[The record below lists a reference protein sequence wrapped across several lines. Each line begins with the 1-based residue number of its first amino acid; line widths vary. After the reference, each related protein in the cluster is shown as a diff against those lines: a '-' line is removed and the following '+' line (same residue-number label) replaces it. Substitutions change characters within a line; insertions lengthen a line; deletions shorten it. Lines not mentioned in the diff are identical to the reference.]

1 MKEKSR
7 LFYLFALT
15 KYIKG
20 FHLYLCIS
28 IVCNAVFKLIPI
40 ALTLLTSYMIS
51 AIILGNTEK
60 ITLLFVFICVFIVL
74 QAVFAYLDILVGHD
88 MAYRILTKLRIIAYN
103 KIDELA
109 PAGLEN
115 ERSGDLISIVLDDV
129 EILEWFYAH
138 TIAQIFVALF
148 IPLATLIFMGSLSP
162 YLPLTL
168 LPFLIA
174 LLLFPKFKKR
184 EADTQGFDYMK
195 AAGDLNAESVDC
207 IQGLKDIISF
217 RYQKH
222 YFQKMSRSIE
232 KFNTAVF
239 EDSKRRISQS
249 QLLSFLVLTASF
261 AVTITAALLVK
272 QGRLSPLWF
281 LPVLTLSSA
290 FLTPIADTLTMSTQ
304 YGLIF
309 AAAKRLFNLL
319 LTEPEVHD
327 TGVKTAEDVIAAG
340 KTAEEVIAGG
350 TANKAENTNEA
361 GKSTGAEMRITFKD
375 VAFTYPQHDAEKQ
388 NPKVLNGLSFT
399 VKTGE
404 TVALAGRSGS
414 GKTTTARL
422 LQRLREPDAGA
433 ITINGIDIRE
443 LRLKALR
450 DIITVIPQDVYLF
463 NTTVE
468 ENLRLAK
475 REASFEEIQAAATQA
490 QAAQFIEQLPDGYGT
505 VIGERALKLSGGEK
519 ARLAIAQA
527 FLKNAPVLVL
537 DEASANLDSENEGK
551 INEAVNTLKEGRA
564 VLIIAHRL
572 STIKAADRII
582 VLKDG
587 RVEAEGTFEALT
599 QSSDYFRELIGD
611 AGTAT
616 AQDIF

>member
-20 FHLYLCIS
+20 FHLYLGIS
-28 IVCNAVFKLIPI
+28 IICNAVFKLIPL

-51 AIILGNTEK
+51 AIVLGSAEK
-60 ITLLFVFICVFIVL
+60 TKLLFAFVCVFIVL

-88 MAYRILTKLRIIAYN
+88 MAYRILAKLRIIAYN

-239 EDSKRRISQS
+239 KDSKRRISQS

-319 LTEPEVHD
+319 LTEPEVYD
-327 TGVKTAEDVIAAG
+327 TGVKTAEDVIVAG

-350 TANKAENTNEA
+350 TANKAENTNGT
-361 GKSTGAEMRITFKD
+361 GKSTGAEMCIAFEN
-375 VAFTYPQHDAEKQ
+375 VAFTYPQHDSEKH
-388 NPKVLNGLSFT
+388 NPKILDGLSFT

-490 QAAQFIEQLPDGYGT
+490 QAAQFIEQLPDGYGA

-587 RVEAEGTFEALT
+587 RVEAEGTFEELMSGS
-599 QSSDYFRELIGD
+599 QYFRELIGKEYE
-611 AGTAT
+611 
-616 AQDIF
+616 

>member
-20 FHLYLCIS
+20 FHLYLGIS
-28 IVCNAVFKLIPI
+28 IVCNAVFKLIPLV
-40 ALTLLTSYMIS
+40 LTLLTSYMIS
-51 AIILGNTEK
+51 AIVLGSAEK
-60 ITLLFVFICVFIVL
+60 TKLLFAFVCVFIVL

-88 MAYRILTKLRIIAYN
+88 MAYRILAKLRIIAYN

-138 TIAQIFVALF
+138 TIAQIFVAFL
-148 IPLATLIFMGSLSP
+148 IPLAALIFMGSLSP
-162 YLPLTL
+162 YLPVTL

-174 LLLFPKFKKR
+174 LLLFPKFKKQK
-184 EADTQGFDYMK
+184 ADVHGFDYMK

-217 RYQKH
+217 RYQRR
-222 YFQKMSRSIE
+222 YFQKMSTAIE

-239 EDSKRRISQS
+239 EDSKRRITQS
-249 QLLSFLVLTASF
+249 QLLSFLILTASF
-261 AVTITAALLVK
+261 AVTIVAALLVK

-290 FLTPIADTLTMSTQ
+290 FLSPIADALNMSTQ

-319 LTEPEVHD
+319 RTEPEVYD
-327 TGVKTAEDVIAAG
+327 TGTKTVED
-340 KTAEEVIAGG
+340 
-350 TANKAENTNEA
+350 
-361 GKSTGAEMRITFKD
+361 GKSTGTEMRITFKD
-375 VAFTYPQHDAEKQ
+375 VAFTYPQHDSEKH
-388 NPKVLNGLSFT
+388 NPKILDGISFT

-404 TVALAGRSGS
+404 TLALAGRSGS

-463 NTTVE
+463 NTTIE

-475 REASFEEIQAAATQA
+475 RDASFQEIQAAATQA
-490 QAAQFIEQLPDGYGT
+490 QAASFIEQLPDGYGT

-527 FLKNAPVLVL
+527 FLKNSPVLVL
-537 DEASANLDSENEGK
+537 DEASANLDSDNERK
-551 INEAVNTLKEGRA
+551 INEAVTQLKKGRITL
-564 VLIIAHRL
+564 VIAHRL

-587 RVEAEGTFEALT
+587 RVEAEGSFPHLM
-599 QSSDYFRELIGD
+599 QSSAYFRELIGEGD
-611 AGTAT
+611 GQA
-616 AQDIF
+616 I

>member
-1 MKEKSR
+1 MKEKTR

-20 FHLYLCIS
+20 FYLYLGIS

-51 AIILGNTEK
+51 AIVLGSAEK
-60 ITLLFVFICVFIVL
+60 TKLLFALICVFIVL
-74 QAVFAYLDILVGHD
+74 QAVFAYLDILVAHD
-88 MAYRILTKLRIIAYN
+88 MAYRILAKLRILAYN

-115 ERSGDLISIVLDDV
+115 ERSGDLISVVLDDV

-138 TIAQIFVALF
+138 TIAQIFVAFL
-148 IPLATLIFMGSLSP
+148 IPLAALIFMGNLSP

-174 LLLFPKFKKR
+174 LLLFPKFKKQK
-184 EADTQGFDYMK
+184 ADVHGFDYMK

-217 RYQKH
+217 RYQRH
-222 YFQKMSRSIE
+222 YFQKMSTAIK

-239 EDSKRRISQS
+239 EDSKRRITQS
-249 QLLSFLVLTASF
+249 QLLSFLILTASF
-261 AVTITAALLVK
+261 AVTIAAALLVK

-290 FLTPIADTLTMSTQ
+290 FLNPITEALTMSTQ

-319 LTEPEVHD
+319 RTEPEVYD

-340 KTAEEVIAGG
+340 K
-350 TANKAENTNEA
+350 ANGAENANRA
-361 GKSTGAEMRITFKD
+361 GKSAGAEMRIAFEN
-375 VAFTYPQHDAEKQ
+375 VAFTYPQHDSEKH
-388 NPKVLNGLSFT
+388 NPKILDGLSFM

-404 TVALAGRSGS
+404 SLALVGRSGS

-433 ITINGIDIRE
+433 ITINGINIRE

-463 NTTVE
+463 NTTIE

-475 REASFEEIQAAATQA
+475 RDASFQEIQAAAAQA
-490 QAAQFIEQLPDGYGT
+490 QAASFIEQLPDGYGA

-527 FLKNAPVLVL
+527 FLKNSPVLVL
-537 DEASANLDSENEGK
+537 DEASANLDSDNERK
-551 INEAVNTLKEGRA
+551 INEAVTQLKKGRITL
-564 VLIIAHRL
+564 VIAHRL

-587 RVEAEGTFEALT
+587 KVEAEGTFEELMSGS
-599 QSSDYFRELIGD
+599 QYFRELIGKEYE
-611 AGTAT
+611 
-616 AQDIF
+616 

>member
-1 MKEKSR
+1 
-7 LFYLFALT
+7 
-15 KYIKG
+15 
-20 FHLYLCIS
+20 
-28 IVCNAVFKLIPI
+28 
-40 ALTLLTSYMIS
+40 MIS

-88 MAYRILTKLRIIAYN
+88 MAYRILAKLRILAYN

-239 EDSKRRISQS
+239 KDSKRRISQS

-350 TANKAENTNEA
+350 TANKAENTNGA
-361 GKSTGAEMRITFKD
+361 GKSTGAEMRITFEN
-375 VAFTYPQHDAEKQ
+375 VAFTYPQHDSEKH
-388 NPKVLNGLSFT
+388 NPKILDGLSFM

-422 LQRLREPDAGA
+422 LQRLREPNAGA

-463 NTTVE
+463 NTTIE

-475 REASFEEIQAAATQA
+475 RDASFQEIQAAAAQA
-490 QAAQFIEQLPDGYGT
+490 QAAPFIEQLPDGYGA

-527 FLKNAPVLVL
+527 FLKNSPVLVL

-587 RVEAEGTFEALT
+587 RVEAEGTFEELMSGS
-599 QSSDYFRELIGD
+599 QYFRELIGKEYE
-611 AGTAT
+611 
-616 AQDIF
+616 

>member
-51 AIILGNTEK
+51 AIILGSAEK
-60 ITLLFVFICVFIVL
+60 TKLLFAFICVFIVL

-272 QGRLSPLWF
+272 QGRLAPLWF

-290 FLTPIADTLTMSTQ
+290 FLAPIADTLTMSTQ

-327 TGVKTAEDVIAAG
+327 TGVKTAEDVIVAG

-350 TANKAENTNEA
+350 TANKAENTNGA
-361 GKSTGAEMRITFKD
+361 GKPTGTEMRITFKD

-490 QAAQFIEQLPDGYGT
+490 QAAHFIEQLPDGYVT

-587 RVEAEGTFEALT
+587 RVEAEGTFEELT

>member
-20 FHLYLCIS
+20 FHLYLGIS
-28 IVCNAVFKLIPI
+28 IVCNAVFKLIPLV
-40 ALTLLTSYMIS
+40 LTLFTSYMIS
-51 AIILGNTEK
+51 AIVLGSAEK
-60 ITLLFVFICVFIVL
+60 TKLLFAFVCVFIVL

-88 MAYRILTKLRIIAYN
+88 MAYRILAKLRIIAYN

-138 TIAQIFVALF
+138 TIAQIFVAFL
-148 IPLATLIFMGSLSP
+148 IPLAALIFMGSLSP
-162 YLPLTL
+162 YLPVTL

-174 LLLFPKFKKR
+174 LLLFPKFKKQK
-184 EADTQGFDYMK
+184 ADVHGFDYMK

-217 RYQKH
+217 RYQRR
-222 YFQKMSRSIE
+222 YFQKMSTAIE

-239 EDSKRRISQS
+239 EDSKRRITQS
-249 QLLSFLVLTASF
+249 QLLSFLILTASF
-261 AVTITAALLVK
+261 AVTIVAALLVK

-290 FLTPIADTLTMSTQ
+290 FLSPIADALNMSTQ

-319 LTEPEVHD
+319 RTEPEVYD
-327 TGVKTAEDVIAAG
+327 TGTKTVEDVIAAG
-340 KTAEEVIAGG
+340 N
-350 TANKAENTNEA
+350 ANGA
-361 GKSTGAEMRITFKD
+361 GKSTGTEMRITVKD
-375 VAFTYPQHDAEKQ
+375 VAFTYPQHDSEKH
-388 NPKVLNGLSFT
+388 NPKILDGISFT

-404 TVALAGRSGS
+404 TLALAGRSGS

-463 NTTVE
+463 NTTIE

-475 REASFEEIQAAATQA
+475 RDASFQEIQAAATQA
-490 QAAQFIEQLPDGYGT
+490 QAASFIEQLPDGYGT

-527 FLKNAPVLVL
+527 FLKNSPVLVL
-537 DEASANLDSENEGK
+537 DEASANLDSDNERK
-551 INEAVNTLKEGRA
+551 INEAVTQLKKGRITL
-564 VLIIAHRL
+564 VIAHRL

-587 RVEAEGTFEALT
+587 RVEAEGSFPHLM
-599 QSSDYFRELIGD
+599 QSSAYFRELIGEGD
-611 AGTAT
+611 GQA
-616 AQDIF
+616 I

>member
-1 MKEKSR
+1 
-7 LFYLFALT
+7 
-15 KYIKG
+15 
-20 FHLYLCIS
+20 
-28 IVCNAVFKLIPI
+28 
-40 ALTLLTSYMIS
+40 MIS
-51 AIILGNTEK
+51 AIILGSAEK
-60 ITLLFVFICVFIVL
+60 TKLLFAFICVFIVL

-222 YFQKMSRSIE
+222 YFQKMSTSIE

-261 AVTITAALLVK
+261 AVTIMAAFLVK

-327 TGVKTAEDVIAAG
+327 TGVKTAEDVIA
-340 KTAEEVIAGG
+340 GG
-350 TANKAENTNEA
+350 TANKAENTNGA

-375 VAFTYPQHDAEKQ
+375 VAFTYPQHDSEKQ

-404 TVALAGRSGS
+404 TLALAGRSGS

-490 QAAQFIEQLPDGYGT
+490 QAAHFIEQLPDGYGA

-587 RVEAEGTFEALT
+587 RVEAEGTFEELMSGS
-599 QSSDYFRELIGD
+599 QYFRELIGKEYE
-611 AGTAT
+611 
-616 AQDIF
+616 

>member
-20 FHLYLCIS
+20 FHLYLGIS

-51 AIILGNTEK
+51 AIVLGNTEK
-60 ITLLFVFICVFIVL
+60 ITLLFAFICVFIVL
-74 QAVFAYLDILVGHD
+74 QAVFAYLDILVSHD
-88 MAYRILTKLRIIAYN
+88 MAYRILAELRIMAYN

-138 TIAQIFVALF
+138 TIAQIFVAFL

-162 YLPLTL
+162 YLPVTL

-174 LLLFPKFKKR
+174 LFLFPQFKKQK
-184 EADTQGFDYMK
+184 ADAHGFDYMK

-207 IQGLKDIISF
+207 IQGIKDIISF
-217 RYQKH
+217 RYQRC
-222 YFQKMSRSIE
+222 YFQKIGASIQ

-239 EDSKRRISQS
+239 EDSKRRITQS
-249 QLLSFLVLTASF
+249 QLLSFLMLTASF
-261 AVTITAALLVK
+261 AVTIAAALLAK

-281 LPVLTLSSA
+281 LPVLTLASV
-290 FLTPIADTLTMSTQ
+290 FLGPIADALSMSTK

-319 LTEPEVHD
+319 LTEPEVYD
-327 TGVKTAEDVIAAG
+327 TGVKTAEDVAAAG
-340 KTAEEVIAGG
+340 KTDG
-350 TANKAENTNEA
+350 AENANGA
-361 GKSTGAEMRITFKD
+361 GNVNGTEIRIAFEN
-375 VAFTYPQHDAEKQ
+375 VVFTYPQRDSEKH
-388 NPKVLNGLSFT
+388 NPKILDGLSFT

-404 TVALAGRSGS
+404 TVALVGRSGS

-422 LQRLREPDAGA
+422 LQRLREPDAGV

-443 LRLKALR
+443 LHLKALR
-450 DIITVIPQDVYLF
+450 DIITIIPQDVYLF
-463 NTTVE
+463 NTTIE

-475 REASFEEIQAAATQA
+475 WNASFQEIQAAATQA
-490 QAAQFIEQLPDGYGT
+490 QAASFIEQLPDGYGT

-527 FLKNAPVLVL
+527 FLKNSPVLVL
-537 DEASANLDSENEGK
+537 DEASANLDSENERK
-551 INEAVNTLKEGRA
+551 INEAVTQLKKGRITLT
-564 VLIIAHRL
+564 IAHRL

-587 RVEAEGTFEALT
+587 KVEAEGSFPNLM
-599 QSSDYFRELIGD
+599 QSSAYFRELIGD
-611 AGTAT
+611 R
-616 AQDIF
+616 

>member
-1 MKEKSR
+1 MKEKTR

-20 FHLYLCIS
+20 FYLYLGIS

-51 AIILGNTEK
+51 AIVLGSAEK
-60 ITLLFVFICVFIVL
+60 TKLLFALICVFIVL
-74 QAVFAYLDILVGHD
+74 QAVFAYLDILVAHD
-88 MAYRILTKLRIIAYN
+88 MAYRILAKLRILAYN

-115 ERSGDLISIVLDDV
+115 ERSGDLISVVLDDV

-138 TIAQIFVALF
+138 TIAQIFVAFL
-148 IPLATLIFMGSLSP
+148 IPLAALIFMGNLSP

-174 LLLFPKFKKR
+174 LLLFPKFKKQK
-184 EADTQGFDYMK
+184 ADVHGFDYMK

-217 RYQKH
+217 RYQRH
-222 YFQKMSRSIE
+222 YFQKMSTAIK

-239 EDSKRRISQS
+239 EDSKRRITQS
-249 QLLSFLVLTASF
+249 QLLSFLILTASF
-261 AVTITAALLVK
+261 AVTIAAALLVK

-290 FLTPIADTLTMSTQ
+290 FLNPITEALTMSTQ

-319 LTEPEVHD
+319 RTEPEVYD
-327 TGVKTAEDVIAAG
+327 TGIKTAEDVIAAG
-340 KTAEEVIAGG
+340 K
-350 TANKAENTNEA
+350 ANAAENANGV
-361 GKSTGAEMRITFKD
+361 GKSAGAEMRIAFEN
-375 VAFTYPQHDAEKQ
+375 VAFTYPQHDSEKH
-388 NPKVLNGLSFT
+388 NPKILDGLSFT

-404 TVALAGRSGS
+404 SLALVGRSGS

-463 NTTVE
+463 NTTIG

-475 REASFEEIQAAATQA
+475 RDASFQEIQAAATQA
-490 QAAQFIEQLPDGYGT
+490 QAVSFIEQLPDGYGA

-527 FLKNAPVLVL
+527 FLKNSPVLVL
-537 DEASANLDSENEGK
+537 DEASANLDSDNERK
-551 INEAVNTLKEGRA
+551 INEAVTQLKKGRITL
-564 VLIIAHRL
+564 VIAHRL

-587 RVEAEGTFEALT
+587 KVEAEGSFPHLI
-599 QSSDYFRELIGD
+599 QSSAYFRELIGG
-611 AGTAT
+611 AGY
-616 AQDIF
+616 QSI